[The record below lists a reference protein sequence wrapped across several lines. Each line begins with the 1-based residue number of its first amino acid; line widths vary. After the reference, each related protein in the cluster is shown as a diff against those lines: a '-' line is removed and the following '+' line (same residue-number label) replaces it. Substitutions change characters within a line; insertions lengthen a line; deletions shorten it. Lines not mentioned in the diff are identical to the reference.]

1 MRRHSSKFIRTS
13 QLVWERKNRLNR
25 FSLFWIV
32 AKYQPM
38 SQYNICNSSNTRS
51 RTLPDKIQDSL
62 LQNTCNLVLRKA
74 LGQDPISGILLP
86 TDENIGSRMK
96 TCLSIIDSYDE
107 FMDFIF
113 PPNISFFMMNFE
125 LVLGT
130 CFFHS

>member
-1 MRRHSSKFIRTS
+1 
-13 QLVWERKNRLNR
+13 
-25 FSLFWIV
+25 
-32 AKYQPM
+32 M

-51 RTLPDKIQDSL
+51 GTLPDKSQDSL
-62 LQNTCNLVLRKA
+62 LQNTCNLVLSVGRKA
-74 LGQDPISGILLP
+74 LGQDPTSGILLP

-107 FMDFIF
+107 IMDFIF
-113 PPNISFFMMNFE
+113 PPNLSFFMMNFE